1 MQNEVAY
8 LYAKF
13 SWRRRET
20 DAVLSDAS
28 ESSSIFWENFFDHQS
43 SFVVVIVEDL
53 EVLRR
58 LDDSCLTE
66 PGDLRLKDK
75 FEIGVRFKK

>member
-1 MQNEVAY
+1 MQNEIAY
-8 LYAKF
+8 LHAKF

-43 SFVVVIVEDL
+43 SFVVVKVEDL

-58 LDDSCLTE
+58 LDDGCLTE
-66 PGDLRLKDK
+66 PGDLRWKDK
-75 FEIGVRFKK
+75 FEIGVWFKK